1 MRRPML
7 AQPGG
12 PKDLR
17 RSGFIF
23 EPKLDGTRAL
33 LYKGEGIRLINR
45 RDNEITDRYP
55 EFQFKEEIGAK
66 QCVLDGEVVVFDS
79 QGNPSF
85 RLLQKREHVGAGK
98 AHLRSAQHP
107 ATFVAFDILELEGK
121 DLTSL
126 PLEERKKSL
135 DQTVHETKAIR
146 KILYTEEGEKLWKL
160 VKDRGIEGVMAKSL
174 SSQYEE
180 GRRSPSWIKIKT
192 TVTIDCAIVGFTSEI
207 RVISSLVLA
216 VYNQGQWVYIGRV
229 GTGFTDEFLTE
240 LRKELE
246 KLVVNEPPVSN
257 PEERGITWVR
267 PEMVCE
273 VEFLELTMDRHLR
286 APVFRRLRFDKAPQ
300 DCLLFDLL
308 AL

>member
-1 MRRPML
+1 ML
-7 AQPGG
+7 AHPGSQ
-12 PKDLR
+12 KDLR
-17 RSGFIF
+17 RQGFIF

-55 EFQFKEEIGAK
+55 EFAFKNEIKAK
-66 QCVLDGEVVVFDS
+66 RCVLDGEVVVFDG

-98 AHLRSAQHP
+98 VDLRSVQHP
-107 ATFVAFDILELEGK
+107 ATFVAFDILELEGQ
-121 DLTSL
+121 DVTSM
-126 PLEERKKSL
+126 PLARRKQLL
-135 DQTVHETKAIR
+135 DQTVQDAKAIR
-146 KILYTEEGEKLWKL
+146 KILYTEEGERLWQL

-174 SSQYEE
+174 ASQYKE
-180 GRRSPSWIKIKT
+180 GSRSPSWIKIKT

-216 VYNQGQWVYIGRV
+216 VYDQGRWINIGRV
-229 GTGFTDEFLTE
+229 GTGFADEFLTE

-246 KLVVNEPPVSN
+246 KLVVNESPVFN
-257 PEERGITWVR
+257 PEEPGIIWVR

-273 VEFLELTMDRHLR
+273 VEFLELTMNRHLR
-286 APVFRRLRFDKAPQ
+286 APVFRRLRFDKGPQ
-300 DCLLFDLL
+300 ECLLSDLL